1 MMDKGELKA
10 LRERLEQD
18 EAFVMWMQHK
28 RNRARLEL
36 EQAAL
41 NRINL
46 STEQVERI
54 MADYAA
60 ITRLS
65 HELLPKGKQHD

>member
-1 MMDKGELKA
+1 MNTMSQSELKA

-18 EAFVMWMQHK
+18 DGFIKFLLTK
-28 RNRARLEL
+28 RISARRKL

-41 NRINL
+41 NRQTL
-46 STEQVERI
+46 SIQQIEQV

-60 ITRLS
+60 ITQLS
-65 HELLPKGKQHD
+65 HELLPKEK